1 MDLDEARGWLR
12 DRLTGLAAG
21 VYPET
26 EPLVEDDAGPLP
38 TEPVPDT
45 EAAHYRCS
53 ITVTTGAAR
62 PPWDAPEAVTAAGRL
77 LTADGWQPERLRHE
91 GDRYEVVARRDGFVV
106 VASMLATQG
115 ILRLVGSTPEYLRP
129 PLEPAVPTP
138 WQPAN
143 DVERA
148 VQVALDRGD
157 RENLLGLLKVAP
169 LYLPAPY
176 DLEDE
181 LPADDE
187 AYEPTPWATMSED
200 DTVYLVVFTSPEAVA
215 RFMGEDAESFVQTTW
230 TVLAEN
236 WPEPAWRLAVNPN
249 GPLEL
254 LLPAPGE

>member
-12 DRLTGLAAG
+12 GRLTDLATG

-38 TEPVPDT
+38 TELVPDT
-45 EAAHYRCS
+45 EAAHYSCS

-62 PPWDAPEAVTAAGRL
+62 PPWDAPDAVTSAGRL
-77 LTADGWQPERLRHE
+77 LTADGWQLERLRHE

-106 VASMLATQG
+106 VVSMLATQG
-115 ILRLVGSTPEYLRP
+115 ILRLVGSTPAYLRP
-129 PLEPAVPTP
+129 ALEPGAAPA
-138 WQPAN
+138 WEPAN

-148 VQVALDRGD
+148 VQVAVERGD
-157 RENLLGLLKVAP
+157 RENLLGLLRVAP
-169 LYLPAPY
+169 LYVPAPH

-187 AYEPTPWATMSED
+187 AYTPTPWATMSD
-200 DTVYLVVFTSPEAVA
+200 GDTVYLVAFTSPESVA
-215 RFMGEDAESFVQTTW
+215 WFMGDDAESYLQTTW
-230 TVLAEN
+230 TVLAEH
-236 WPEPAWRLAVNPN
+236 WPEPGWLFAVNPN
-249 GPLEL
+249 SPVEL